1 MHVHGRERE
10 EMKFN
15 LMENFI
21 LMVSNYLIV
30 KEPTDSPTSV
40 ITQHQKIPFP
50 TSPSYKNMTFSHISN
65 KDEAEFVKYIAKFN
79 SLLYRFPTS
88 IAIGRIFNLKF
99 LSGVI
104 ITIITYQVTVHS

>member
-30 KEPTDSPTSV
+30 KDPTGSPTSV
-40 ITQHQKIPFP
+40 ITQHQKITFP

-65 KDEAEFVKYIAKFN
+65 KDEVEFVKYIAKFN
-79 SLLYRFPTS
+79 SLLYRFPSST
-88 IAIGRIFNLKF
+88 IAIGRI

-104 ITIITYQVTVHS
+104 ITTITHQVTVHS